1 MRMKTLRL
9 LVTIFGVLCCGVNA
23 TAQEVYNSFLEE
35 GKVWH
40 YSVNK
45 YNPETT
51 YKTKLFV
58 CGDTVINNIQYKKIC
73 QDRADNFQYGLREDG
88 GRIREDFG
96 DGLVYDF
103 GMEVGDKCERY
114 DMSLATIDTIKVKER
129 LFRRFRFVEY
139 SGHAEYWVEGI
150 GGGYE
155 LSMPFG
161 TTGVT
166 VSFLSC
172 EVNGETILTKDDIY
186 NQPSYH
192 AVETSVTLPD
202 LKCKSES
209 GHVAYDLQGRRLQ
222 GRPSKGLYIEN
233 GRKRVVK

>member
-1 MRMKTLRL
+1 MKTLNF
-9 LVTIFGVLCCGVNA
+9 LVTIFIVLCGGVNA
-23 TAQEVYNSFLEE
+23 TAQDVYNSFLEE

-45 YNPETT
+45 YYPETT

-88 GRIREDFG
+88 GRIRENFG

-114 DMSLATIDTIKVKER
+114 EMSLAAIDTIKVGER
-129 LFRRFRFVEY
+129 LFRRFRFVES

-166 VSFLSC
+166 ISFLSC
-172 EVNGETILTKDDIY
+172 EVNGETILTREDIY

-192 AVETSVTLPD
+192 PTGTSVTLPGS
-202 LKCKSES
+202 KCKIEN
-209 GHVAYDLQGRRLQ
+209 GYVTYDLQGRRLQ
-222 GRPSKGLYIEN
+222 GRPGRGLYIEN
-233 GRKRVVK
+233 GRKRMVK